1 LILLYMN
8 SFCNRYGIC
17 SLSISFKVVTIEKI
31 SSLNISFQSQY
42 IAIEPMGTLSSAVHA
57 EHDVRDADQ

>member
-1 LILLYMN
+1 MN

-17 SLSISFKVVTIEKI
+17 SLSISFKVATVEKI
-31 SSLNISFQSQY
+31 TRLNISFQSQY
-42 IAIEPMGTLSSAVHA
+42 IAIEPMGILSSAAHD